1 MTFTSYTPGSI
12 SSFLQDTAEDQV
24 KPATVL
30 AAGSKKRK
38 KPDKEPSTTTPA
50 STSTVNSAN
59 ASLFSETALA
69 KFAPVVPLPG
79 SIVQSERRRKT
90 RKGKERPIRPTKSE
104 KEAARLVAAAAAETA
119 TTGSLSI
126 RDGAFTSKEE
136 FSVINNIKEA
146 KRTKKQGLPVVGAPV
161 VIMEKDKGAVTAS
174 NVSAAAA
181 AAAAPASTLAKKD
194 KNDNRKRQT
203 DADWK
208 DEEGPQEEVE
218 EEVGQ
223 DEAKDRRTIFVGNLP
238 TSINKKRVQSLFK
251 EYGEIESVRF
261 RSMALAGA
269 KVDDHGNQRLVKK
282 VSANKRLLSDTKDT
296 FNAYIVFVKEK
307 AAVAALA
314 VNKKVVEEKHL
325 RVDRVGN
332 AATRD
337 PKRSVF
343 LGNLPFDAKEDAV
356 RAHVAKGLEG
366 GERDVEGVRLVRDSE
381 TLQGKGFGF
390 ILLKDRASVAAALR
404 LNDSTFSGRKIRV
417 TVCGKRTKQRDDD
430 GKPRVKPKHNA
441 KRRLEAA
448 GPRKRGVSSSSS
460 PSKSSLGDKAKP
472 LFEGRR
478 VSADAGVVNLKK
490 RGRSAPK
497 KSSGRFKNGKK
508 GVGAGA
514 GGKKKGKK

>member
-251 EYGEIESVRF
+251 EYGEI
-261 RSMALAGA
+261 G
-269 KVDDHGNQRLVKK
+269 
-282 VSANKRLLSDTKDT
+282 
-296 FNAYIVFVKEK
+296 
-307 AAVAALA
+307 
-314 VNKKVVEEKHL
+314 
-325 RVDRVGN
+325 
-332 AATRD
+332 
-337 PKRSVF
+337 
-343 LGNLPFDAKEDAV
+343 
-356 RAHVAKGLEG
+356 
-366 GERDVEGVRLVRDSE
+366 
-381 TLQGKGFGF
+381 
-390 ILLKDRASVAAALR
+390 
-404 LNDSTFSGRKIRV
+404 
-417 TVCGKRTKQRDDD
+417 
-430 GKPRVKPKHNA
+430 
-441 KRRLEAA
+441 KRRLY
-448 GPRKRGVSSSSS
+448 S
-460 PSKSSLGDKAKP
+460 
-472 LFEGRR
+472 FY
-478 VSADAGVVNLKK
+478 
-490 RGRSAPK
+490 
-497 KSSGRFKNGKK
+497 
-508 GVGAGA
+508 
-514 GGKKKGKK
+514 